1 MSSTSRIEPGR
12 KAMLGAL
19 ALCTLLGACSDLYYD
34 RRETVALGAEDH
46 IDANRVAQMIDPW
59 PRYVGDKN
67 FAFDGQRMQV
77 AVECYRENNVM
88 PPASRTTSSLVQQQ
102 QQRQEAADCTAR
114 KRAATQLPAPAAPVR

>member
-1 MSSTSRIEPGR
+1 MSSPSRTEVRR
-12 KAMLGAL
+12 KPLL
-19 ALCTLLGACSDLYYD
+19 ACLAVCMSLNACSDIYYD
-34 RRETVALGAEDH
+34 RRETVSLGAADH